1 MMPLSSSFLLPS
13 SSSPQHTKVLRVLLL
28 LDPIDGQGCESWGRP
43 KKEDETT
50 TRKITN
56 IYRLKTFI
64 YFFFF
69 LQKWRHMFIYMMF
82 RLATIFIFFL
92 KKGVVNVKI
101 IIFCF
106 LLLPCVPLFG
116 LLLRLLEWMSP
127 QMAPSLEII
136 LHSRKPQTNA
146 GKEKKVC
153 RFVWKCRRRLHTHT
167 IGFGAFL
174 GIRTPLE

>member
-1 MMPLSSSFLLPS
+1 
-13 SSSPQHTKVLRVLLL
+13 
-28 LDPIDGQGCESWGRP
+28 
-43 KKEDETT
+43 
-50 TRKITN
+50 
-56 IYRLKTFI
+56 
-64 YFFFF
+64 
-69 LQKWRHMFIYMMF
+69 MFIYMMF